1 MLEGKQ
7 FRSFTDHKPLVLA
20 LFRTSPSWS
29 AMQQRRLSFLS
40 EFNCKIHHLP
50 GPENVAADAL
60 SCPESDTVQQHL
72 PSTTPTTKVSTLH
85 PPPPPSRCIFLRDV
99 PSSFNSPS
107 PKVEFLRYA
116 SALSVVSV
124 PSSSSNLL
132 VTRPQVSSDPWFL
145 RRWEGLFFEAI
156 HKMSHSDKFAS
167 RRLVSRSF
175 IWEVLSKDVNLW
187 SQLSVL
193 SQLPAEQ
200 GSNPYQVSS
209 STNSGSW

>member
-85 PPPPPSRCIFLRDV
+85 PPPPPAV
-99 PSSFNSPS
+99 PGVSFSEMS
-107 PKVEFLRYA
+107 LLQQSCPKVEFLRYA

-124 PSSSSNLL
+124 PSSSPNLL
-132 VTRPQVSSDPWFL
+132 VTRPQVSSAPWFNHRHRCQSMISTL
-145 RRWEGLFFEAI
+145 
-156 HKMSHSDKFAS
+156 SPVSVAS
-167 RRLVSRSF
+167 GARF
-175 IWEVLSKDVNLW
+175 
-187 SQLSVL
+187 
-193 SQLPAEQ
+193 
-200 GSNPYQVSS
+200 
-209 STNSGSW
+209 

>member
-7 FRSFTDHKPLVLA
+7 FRSFTDHKPLVFA

-29 AMQQRRLSFLS
+29 AMQKRRLSFLS
-40 EFNCKIHHLP
+40 EFNCEIHHLP

-85 PPPPPSRCIFLRDV
+85 PPPPPCMLSLFLPPAPIFSWLVHKYPQPPGSWEDE
-99 PSSFNSPS
+99 
-107 PKVEFLRYA
+107 KVYFWGH
-116 SALSVVSV
+116 SQ
-124 PSSSSNLL
+124 N
-132 VTRPQVSSDPWFL
+132 F
-145 RRWEGLFFEAI
+145 
-156 HKMSHSDKFAS
+156 SDKFAS